1 MKRLLLF
8 LILLLGHAAR
18 SKGQTF
24 GPPQDGMRHAAETT
38 SETNETHRCGG
49 IQAAT
54 IRPSKH
60 TAAATQLLPLQF
72 IPSKHTAAVPA
83 AATRPKTAY
92 ANRR

>member
-18 SKGQTF
+18 SKGQTS

-49 IQAAT
+49 IQAAA
-54 IRPSKH
+54 IQPSLPQRPPDK
-60 TAAATQLLPLQF
+60 Q
-72 IPSKHTAAVPA
+72 PA

>member
-18 SKGQTF
+18 SKGQTS

-49 IQAAT
+49 IQAAA
-54 IRPSKH
+54 IRPQPS
-60 TAAATQLLPLQF
+60 LPQR
-72 IPSKHTAAVPA
+72 PPDKQPA

>member
-49 IQAAT
+49 IQAAA

-60 TAAATQLLPLQF
+60 TAATTQLLPLQY
-72 IPSKHTAAVPA
+72 IPSKHTVAVPA
-83 AATRPKTAY
+83 AATTR
-92 ANRR
+92 

>member
-18 SKGQTF
+18 SKGQTS

-49 IQAAT
+49 IQAAA

-60 TAAATQLLPLQF
+60 TAAVAPAPDKQ
-72 IPSKHTAAVPA
+72 PA

>member
-18 SKGQTF
+18 SKGQTS
-24 GPPQDGMRHAAETT
+24 PPQDGMRHAAETT

-49 IQAAT
+49 IQAAA

-60 TAAATQLLPLQF
+60 TAAV
-72 IPSKHTAAVPA
+72 AAA
-83 AATRPKTAY
+83 AATR
-92 ANRR
+92 

>member
-18 SKGQTF
+18 SKWQTSV
-24 GPPQDGMRHAAETT
+24 PPQDGMRHAAETT

-60 TAAATQLLPLQF
+60 TAAV
-72 IPSKHTAAVPA
+72 AAA
-83 AATRPKTAY
+83 AATR
-92 ANRR
+92 

>member
-38 SETNETHRCGG
+38 SETNETHRC
-49 IQAAT
+49 AAF
-54 IRPSKH
+54 RPRQYDRQNTPQPQRSCYRCN
-60 TAAATQLLPLQF
+60 TFRQNTP
-72 IPSKHTAAVPA
+72 
-83 AATRPKTAY
+83 
-92 ANRR
+92 

>member
-18 SKGQTF
+18 SKGQTS
-24 GPPQDGMRHAAETT
+24 GPLQDGMRHTAETT

-49 IQAAT
+49 IQAAA

-60 TAAATQLLPLQF
+60 TLPQR
-72 IPSKHTAAVPA
+72 PPDKQPA

>member
-1 MKRLLLF
+1 MKLLLLF

-49 IQAAT
+49 IQAAA

-60 TAAATQLLPLQF
+60 TAAATQLLPLQY

-83 AATRPKTAY
+83 AAATR
-92 ANRR
+92 

>member
-60 TAAATQLLPLQF
+60 TAAAVSYTHLFRTFQKLEKMRTIKQ
-72 IPSKHTAAVPA
+72 
-83 AATRPKTAY
+83 
-92 ANRR
+92 

>member
-18 SKGQTF
+18 SKGQTS

-60 TAAATQLLPLQF
+60 TAA
-72 IPSKHTAAVPA
+72 VPA

>member
-18 SKGQTF
+18 SKGQTS
-24 GPPQDGMRHAAETT
+24 GPLQDGMRHTAETT

-49 IQAAT
+49 IQAAA

-60 TAAATQLLPLQF
+60 TAT
-72 IPSKHTAAVPA
+72 VPA

>member
-18 SKGQTF
+18 SKGQTS

-38 SETNETHRCGG
+38 SETNETQYDR
-49 IQAAT
+49 QNT
-54 IRPSKH
+54 PQPSLPQRPPDK
-60 TAAATQLLPLQF
+60 Q
-72 IPSKHTAAVPA
+72 PA

>member
-18 SKGQTF
+18 SKGQTS

-49 IQAAT
+49 IQPRQYDRQNT
-54 IRPSKH
+54 PQPSLPQRPPDK
-60 TAAATQLLPLQF
+60 Q
-72 IPSKHTAAVPA
+72 PA

>member
-24 GPPQDGMRHAAETT
+24 GPPQDGMRHT
-38 SETNETHRCGG
+38 G
-49 IQAAT
+49 
-54 IRPSKH
+54 
-60 TAAATQLLPLQF
+60 AAAFRPRQYDRQNTPQPQRSCCRCNTFRQNTPQPSLPQQ
-72 IPSKHTAAVPA
+72 PPDKQPA

>member
-54 IRPSKH
+54 IRP
-60 TAAATQLLPLQF
+60 
-72 IPSKHTAAVPA
+72 
-83 AATRPKTAY
+83 
-92 ANRR
+92 

>member
-60 TAAATQLLPLQF
+60 TAAATQLLPLQY
-72 IPSKHTAAVPA
+72 IPSKHPAAVPA

>member
-18 SKGQTF
+18 SKGQTS
-24 GPPQDGMRHAAETT
+24 GPPQDGMRPPDK
-38 SETNETHRCGG
+38 
-49 IQAAT
+49 Q
-54 IRPSKH
+54 
-60 TAAATQLLPLQF
+60 
-72 IPSKHTAAVPA
+72 PA

>member
-18 SKGQTF
+18 SKGQTS

-38 SETNETHRCGG
+38 SETNETHRGGG

-60 TAAATQLLPLQF
+60 TAAATQLLPLQY
-72 IPSKHTAAVPA
+72 IPSKHTVAVPA
-83 AATRPKTAY
+83 AAATR
-92 ANRR
+92 

>member
-49 IQAAT
+49 IQAAA

-60 TAAATQLLPLQF
+60 TAAV
-72 IPSKHTAAVPA
+72 AAA
-83 AATRPKTAY
+83 AATR
-92 ANRR
+92 

>member
-18 SKGQTF
+18 SKGQTS

-49 IQAAT
+49 IQAAE

-60 TAAATQLLPLQF
+60 TV
-72 IPSKHTAAVPA
+72 AVPA

>member
-18 SKGQTF
+18 SKGQTS
-24 GPPQDGMRHAAETT
+24 GPPQDGMRHAA
-38 SETNETHRCGG
+38 SLP
-49 IQAAT
+49 Q
-54 IRPSKH
+54 RPPDK
-60 TAAATQLLPLQF
+60 Q
-72 IPSKHTAAVPA
+72 PA

>member
-18 SKGQTF
+18 SKGQTS
-24 GPPQDGMRHAAETT
+24 GPPQDGMRPKQLP
-38 SETNETHRCGG
+38 R
-49 IQAAT
+49 
-54 IRPSKH
+54 RMKH
-60 TAAATQLLPLQF
+60 TGAAAFRPRQYDRQNTPQPSLPQR
-72 IPSKHTAAVPA
+72 PPDKQPA